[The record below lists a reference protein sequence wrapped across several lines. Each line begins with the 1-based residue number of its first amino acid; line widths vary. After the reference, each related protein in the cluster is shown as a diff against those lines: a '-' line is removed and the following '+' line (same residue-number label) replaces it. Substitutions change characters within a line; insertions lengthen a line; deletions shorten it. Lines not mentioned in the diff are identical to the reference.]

1 MVQFFILMH
10 HINIIGNQLPTVPK
24 TTWSLSAELGDKFAN
39 GLDWFSRLDIMNQG
53 SKYTD
58 FSNAAEI
65 ESKQTINARVGIRS
79 DVWTIELFGNN
90 LTDNNVAEAGLIGVD
105 ALTFLAAPPNRNE
118 LRVSPPL
125 PRAFGLRAT
134 YSF

>member
-1 MVQFFILMH
+1 MH
-10 HINIIGNQLPTVPK
+10 HEVEAPPAGLS
-24 TTWSLSAELGDKFAN
+24 TTE
-39 GLDWFSRLDIMNQG
+39 
-53 SKYTD
+53 
-58 FSNAAEI
+58 
-65 ESKQTINARVGIRS
+65 RVVNRRY
-79 DVWTIELFGNN
+79 VCVKTIELFGNN